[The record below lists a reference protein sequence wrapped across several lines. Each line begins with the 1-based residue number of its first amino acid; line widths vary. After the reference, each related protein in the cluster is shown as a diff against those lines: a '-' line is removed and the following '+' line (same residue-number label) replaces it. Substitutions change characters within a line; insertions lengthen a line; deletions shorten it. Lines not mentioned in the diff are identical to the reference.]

1 MGQDYYKW
9 VHEAILHIEANLDE
23 EINLAEVAEQAGYS
37 VFHFGRIFQG
47 VTGETVM
54 DYVRKRRLTEAAKAL
69 VQTNKRILDI
79 ALDWQYDSHE
89 AFTRA
94 FKRAYGMTPGIFRR
108 RRVFVPL
115 RVPLSLADI
124 QPLGTKGAAMETRI
138 INLPAM
144 RVVGMAYVG
153 KNENCE
159 ISAMWG
165 EFIPRFH
172 EVPGKICPSVK
183 LGVCG
188 DAQEDGSFRYVAGFQ
203 VEADAPVP
211 EGMSIFDVPA
221 ATYVVVTQRG
231 PLGDK
236 ERGLGAVMNYVYREW
251 LPQSG
256 YKRADA
262 ADLEWYDERFVFGI
276 DDSARENSAMD
287 VYTPI
292 EPLKES

>member
-1 MGQDYYKW
+1 MGNDYYKW
-9 VHEAILHIEANLDE
+9 VYEAIVHIEANLDE
-23 EINLAEVAEQAGYS
+23 EISLPEVAEKAGYS

-69 VQTNKRILDI
+69 VQTNRRILDI

-115 RVPLSLADI
+115 RVPLSIADI

-153 KNENCE
+153 KNENEE
-159 ISAMWG
+159 IHSMWG
-165 EFIPRFH
+165 VFFPRIG
-172 EVPGKICPSVK
+172 EVQGSTHPNVS

-188 DAQEDGSFRYVAGFQ
+188 DAREDGSFRYVAGCE
-203 VEADAPVP
+203 VESDAPVP
-211 EGMSIFDVPA
+211 DGMTVFDVPA

-231 PLGDK
+231 VLSD
-236 ERGLGAVMNYVYREW
+236 EQHGLHAAVNYVYRDW

-256 YKRADA
+256 YQRADTP
-262 ADLEWYDERFVFGI
+262 DLEWYDERFRWGQE
-276 DDSARENSAMD
+276 DSEMD

-292 EPLKES
+292 VPA

>member
-1 MGQDYYKW
+1 MRQDYYKW
-9 VHEAILHIEANLDE
+9 VYEAIAYIEANLGE
-23 EINLAEVAEQAGYS
+23 AIYLPEVAEQAGYS

-69 VQTNKRILDI
+69 VQTNQRILDI

-94 FKRAYGMTPGIFRR
+94 FKRAYGVTPGTFRR

-115 RVPLSLADI
+115 RVPLSIADI
-124 QPLGTKGAAMETRI
+124 QPLGTKGVQMETRI

-144 RVVGMAYVG
+144 HVIGMAYVG
-153 KNENCE
+153 KNENEE
-159 ISAMWG
+159 IHSMWG
-165 EFIPRFH
+165 VFIPRVH
-172 EVPGKICPSVK
+172 EVQGRIRAGVT

-188 DAQEDGSFRYVAGFQ
+188 DACEDGSFRYVAGCE
-203 VEADAPVP
+203 VYADAPVP
-211 EGMSIFDVPA
+211 DGMSVFDVPA

-231 PLGDK
+231 VLSD
-236 ERGLGAVMNYVYREW
+236 EQHGLHAAVNYVYRDW

-256 YKRADA
+256 YQRAA
-262 ADLEWYDERFVFGI
+262 TPDLEWYDERFHFGQE
-276 DDSARENSAMD
+276 DSEMD
-287 VYTPI
+287 IYTPI
-292 EPLKES
+292 VPA

>member
-1 MGQDYYKW
+1 MENDYYKW
-9 VHEAILHIEANLDE
+9 VYEAIVHIEANLDE
-23 EINLAEVAEQAGYS
+23 EISLPEVAEKAGYS

-69 VQTNKRILDI
+69 VQTNRRILDI

-94 FKRAYGMTPGIFRR
+94 FKRAYGVTPGIFRR
-108 RRVFVPL
+108 RRAFVPL

-144 RVVGMAYVG
+144 RVIGMAYVG
-153 KNENCE
+153 KNENEE
-159 ISAMWG
+159 IHSMWG
-165 EFIPRFH
+165 DFSPRAD
-172 EVPGKICPSVK
+172 EVQGKICPDVQ

-203 VEADAPVP
+203 VDADAPVP
-211 EGMSIFDVPA
+211 DGMSTFDVPA
-221 ATYVVVTQRG
+221 ATYGVVTQRG
-231 PLGDK
+231 VLSD
-236 ERGLGAVMNYVYREW
+236 EQHGLGAAVNFVYREW

-256 YKRADA
+256 YQRASTP
-262 ADLEWYDERFVFGI
+262 DLEWYDERFHFGQE
-276 DDSARENSAMD
+276 DSEMD
-287 VYTPI
+287 VYIPI
-292 EPLKES
+292 VPA

>member
-1 MGQDYYKW
+1 MGNDYYKW
-9 VHEAILHIEANLDE
+9 VYQAILHIEANLEE
-23 EINLAEVAEQAGYS
+23 EISLPEVAEQAGYS

-69 VQTNKRILDI
+69 VQTNRRILDI

-94 FKRAYGMTPGIFRR
+94 FKRAYGMTPGAFRR
-108 RRVFVPL
+108 RRVFLPL
-115 RVPLSLADI
+115 RAPLSIADI
-124 QPLGTKGAAMETRI
+124 QPLGTRGAAMETRI

-153 KNENCE
+153 KNENEE
-159 ISAMWG
+159 IYTMWG
-165 EFIPRFH
+165 DFIPRFD
-172 EVPGKICPSVK
+172 EVQGKICPDVK

-211 EGMSIFDVPA
+211 EGMTTFDVPA
-221 ATYVVVTQRG
+221 ATYVVVTQHG
-231 PLGDK
+231 VLSD
-236 ERGLGAVMNYVYREW
+236 ERHGLHAAVNYVYREW

-256 YKRADA
+256 YQRAA
-262 ADLEWYDERFVFGI
+262 TPDLEWYDQRFTGV
-276 DDSARENSAMD
+276 DREDSEMD

-292 EPLKES
+292 VPA

>member
-1 MGQDYYKW
+1 MENDYYKW
-9 VHEAILHIEANLDE
+9 VYEAILHIEANLDE
-23 EINLAEVAEQAGYS
+23 EISVPEVAEKAGYS

-69 VQTNKRILDI
+69 VQTDQRILEI

-94 FKRAYGMTPGIFRR
+94 FKRAYGMTPGTFRH

-115 RVPLSLADI
+115 RSPLSLADI
-124 QPLGTKGAAMETRI
+124 QPLGAKGAAMETRI

-144 RVVGMAYVG
+144 RVVGKAYVG
-153 KNENCE
+153 KNENAE
-159 ISAMWG
+159 IAAMWG
-165 EFIPRFH
+165 TFDPR
-172 EVPGKICPSVK
+172 EVQGRIHPGVA

-188 DAQEDGSFRYVAGFQ
+188 EAREDGSFRYVAGCE

-211 EGMSIFDVPA
+211 DGMTVFDVPA

-231 PLGDK
+231 VLSD
-236 ERGLGAVMNYVYREW
+236 EQHGLGAALNFVYREW

-256 YKRADA
+256 YQRADTP
-262 ADLEWYDERFVFGI
+262 DLEWYDERFS
-276 DDSARENSAMD
+276 DREDSEMD

-292 EPLKES
+292 VSS

>member
-1 MGQDYYKW
+1 MGNDYYKW
-9 VHEAILHIEANLDE
+9 VYEAIVHIEANLDE
-23 EINLAEVAEQAGYS
+23 EISLPEVAEKAGYS

-69 VQTNKRILDI
+69 VQTNRRILDI

-115 RVPLSLADI
+115 RAPLSIADI

-153 KNENCE
+153 KNENEE
-159 ISAMWG
+159 IHSMWG
-165 EFIPRFH
+165 VFFPRIG
-172 EVPGKICPSVK
+172 EVQGRTHPNVS

-188 DAQEDGSFRYVAGFQ
+188 DAREDGSFRYVAGCE
-203 VEADAPVP
+203 VESDAPVP
-211 EGMSIFDVPA
+211 DGMTVFDVPA

-231 PLGDK
+231 VLSD
-236 ERGLGAVMNYVYREW
+236 EQHGLHAAVNYVYRDW

-256 YKRADA
+256 YQRADTP
-262 ADLEWYDERFVFGI
+262 DLEWYDERFRWGQE
-276 DDSARENSAMD
+276 DSEMD

-292 EPLKES
+292 VPA

>member
-1 MGQDYYKW
+1 MENDYYKW
-9 VHEAILHIEANLDE
+9 VYEAIVHIEANLDE
-23 EINLAEVAEQAGYS
+23 EISLPEVAEKAGYS

-69 VQTNKRILDI
+69 VQTNRRILDI

-94 FKRAYGMTPGIFRR
+94 FKRAYGVTPGIFRR

-124 QPLGTKGAAMETRI
+124 QPLGTKGAAMETSI

-144 RVVGMAYVG
+144 RVIGMAYVG
-153 KNENCE
+153 KNENAE
-159 ISAMWG
+159 IHAMWD
-165 EFIPRFH
+165 EFSRRFH

-188 DAQEDGSFRYVAGFQ
+188 DVQEDNSFRYVAGFQ

-211 EGMSIFDVPA
+211 DGMTIFDVPA

-231 PLGDK
+231 VLSD
-236 ERGLGAVMNYVYREW
+236 EQHGLGAALNYVYREW

-256 YKRADA
+256 YQRAA
-262 ADLEWYDERFVFGI
+262 TPDLEWYDERFHFGQE
-276 DDSARENSAMD
+276 DSEMD
-287 VYTPI
+287 VYIPI
-292 EPLKES
+292 VPA